1 MPTTP
6 PARITPRRAH
16 RRAFTLLE
24 LMLALALASV
34 VIASAMGV
42 LWMVVD
48 TDRRLDERFNEQV
61 ELTTAQIMIRRS
73 MASLVASP
81 PIKPGSK
88 GPKASG
94 APDSATPSDRTE
106 ADDPSKDRDKGA
118 TKEEDPLKLHAEE
131 AGASPEL
138 IAELF
143 ETRFQGRPNFE
154 LYFDTDAGPEP
165 VQRLEIV
172 VMESPVPPP
181 VVPDSSQP
189 SEREIAGFLP
199 IRGAFALRMQDDGF
213 YYSLVWQ
220 PLLPAGPPTVLI
232 RDLYQVEWSAL
243 PTKEEGA
250 EWVPVQAA
258 VIQETYPVAVRLALW
273 TARGTHVDWLFETGI
288 STPGAPTAGGG
299 P

>member
-1 MPTTP
+1 MNRTAPPRTP
-6 PARITPRRAH
+6 LPSDS

-24 LMLALALASV
+24 LMIALALSSV

-42 LWMVVD
+42 LWMVID
-48 TDRRLDERFNEQV
+48 TDRRLDQRFDEQV
-61 ELTTAQIMIRRS
+61 ELTTAQIIIRRA

-81 PIKPGSK
+81 PVRPDANR
-88 GPKASG
+88 PKASG
-94 APDSATPSDRTE
+94 APAGSTPGDR
-106 ADDPSKDRDKGA
+106 SKRDGNGKDA
-118 TKEEDPLKLHAEE
+118 QPDASTDEDPLQLHAQE
-131 AGASPEL
+131 AGAGPEL

-143 ETRFQGRPNFE
+143 ETRFRGRPNFE
-154 LYFDTDAGPEP
+154 LYFDTESGPDP
-165 VQRLEIV
+165 LQRLEIV

-181 VVPDSSQP
+181 ATADDQQP

-199 IRGAFALRMQDDGF
+199 IRGVFALAPQDDGMF
-213 YYSLVWQ
+213 YSLVWE

-232 RDLYQVEWSAL
+232 RDLFQAEWSAL
-243 PTKEEGA
+243 PTKDEGA

-258 VIQETYPVAVRLALW
+258 IIQETYPVAVRLALW

-288 STPGAPTAGGG
+288 STPGTPMAGGV